1 MYLSLHAYIW
11 HSKLCSDHICI
22 VLSML
27 KPALKIFT
35 DYWVTSIWLLKKSYF
50 LTSYHRCLWTRPWFA
65 PPHPTPFFLN
75 IFFIFFLF
83 IIVNNLLYTSQVKNN
98 RNITTRCHFSI
109 NSLYIH
115 VYGKQVSIENAT
127 DCRDISVIFDMT
139 YIKGNE
145 KKTNLGEKGERGRV
159 RGTVRWIVRLK
170 LRNYVAFSIDTDI
183 FPLNLPNFKFFKIKR
198 CHWPNFVF
206 HYSGSEFCPS
216 SI

>member
-1 MYLSLHAYIW
+1 M
-11 HSKLCSDHICI
+11 I
-22 VLSML
+22 V
-27 KPALKIFT
+27 K
-35 DYWVTSIWLLKKSYF
+35 KKSYF

-65 PPHPTPFFLN
+65 PHPPPHPLFFLN

-145 KKTNLGEKGERGRV
+145 KKKNKFRGKREEGE
-159 RGTVRWIVRLK
+159 GTWYCKMNCQVKV
-170 LRNYVAFSIDTDI
+170 T
-183 FPLNLPNFKFFKIKR
+183 
-198 CHWPNFVF
+198 
-206 HYSGSEFCPS
+206 
-216 SI
+216 